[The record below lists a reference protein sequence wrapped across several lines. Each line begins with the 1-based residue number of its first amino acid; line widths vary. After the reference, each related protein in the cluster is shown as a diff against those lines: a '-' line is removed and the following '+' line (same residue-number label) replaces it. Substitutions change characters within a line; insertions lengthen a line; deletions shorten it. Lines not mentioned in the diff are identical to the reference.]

1 MTVDL
6 VRVAAVQATPVFL
19 DQEATTNKACELIA
33 RAAEA
38 GAGLVV
44 FPESFIPTYPDWIW
58 RRRPWDDGEAR
69 WFTRFTEEAVE
80 VPGPTID
87 RLAEAAGIH
96 GVYVTMGIT
105 ERAAESH
112 TLYNSI
118 VFLGP
123 DADVLGVHRK
133 LMPTGAERLV
143 WGQGDGS
150 SLRTY
155 ETPFGRLG
163 GLICWENYMPFA
175 RAALYA
181 QGVDILVAPTWDND
195 DVWVPSMRHI
205 AKEGRIYVVSV
216 SPVLRGT
223 DVPSEIPGRD
233 EIYGGED
240 DWMSKG
246 NGVVVDPY
254 GRVLAGP
261 MVGEEGIVYADV
273 DPRRL
278 AKARQ
283 RFDPVGHYS
292 RPDVFTLRVHPI
304 GRSPVVVE
312 DSSAPTL
319 HHEPG

>member
-6 VRVAAVQATPVFL
+6 VRVAAVQAAPVFL
-19 DQEATTNKACELIA
+19 DKEATTNKACELIA
-33 RAAEA
+33 RAAGE

-44 FPESFIPTYPDWIW
+44 FPESFIPTYPDWLW

-69 WFTRFTEEAVE
+69 WFVRFAEQAVSI
-80 VPGPTID
+80 PGPCVD
-87 RLAEAAGIH
+87 RLAEAAGTH
-96 GVYVTMGIT
+96 GVYVTMGVT
-105 ERAAESH
+105 ERASESH

-118 VFLGP
+118 VFFGP
-123 DADVLGVHRK
+123 NAEVLGVHRK

-155 ETPFGRLG
+155 ETPFGKLG

-181 QGVDILVAPTWDND
+181 QGVDILVAPTWDNAD
-195 DVWVPSMRHI
+195 EWVPTMRHV
-205 AKEGRIYVVSV
+205 AKEGRTFVVSV
-216 SPVLRGT
+216 SPVLRGS
-223 DVPSEIPGRD
+223 DVPADIPGRD
-233 EIYGGED
+233 EIYGGDD

-254 GRVLAGP
+254 GRVVAGP
-261 MVGEEGIVYADV
+261 LVGEEGIVYADL
-273 DPRRL
+273 DPRLL

-283 RFDPVGHYS
+283 QFDPVGHYS
-292 RPDVFTLRVHPI
+292 RPDVFTLTVHPV
-304 GRSPVVVE
+304 GTSPVVVE
-312 DSSAPTL
+312 GPHAP
-319 HHEPG
+319 